1 MSRTGW
7 AVGAGMLTVAV
18 LTVAYTVASAWP
30 FVDENQNPTFA
41 PLLERVRPA
50 VVNVAVA
57 SAAPSAAERN
67 PLLDD
72 PFFRRF
78 FELPDEFEFQQPLP
92 QQGVGSGVIIDAD
105 EGLIVSNSHVVQNAT
120 DIVVTL
126 TDRRQFNAEVIGS
139 DPPTDVALLRIEA
152 DNLSEIAF
160 GDSDDL
166 SVGDFVLAIG
176 NPFGIGQTATSG
188 IVSALGRS
196 GINIEGYEDFIQTD
210 ASINPG
216 NSGGALV
223 GLDGTLKGINTAILS
238 PAGGNVGIG
247 FAIPSNMVSR
257 VVEQLLEYG
266 EVRRGRVGIGI
277 QDVTPALNEA
287 LGLGVDHGALVSE
300 VEPGS
305 PAEAAGIEV
314 GDVVV
319 AVNEETVETSTELRN
334 AIGLMRLGETV
345 SLTVIRDGETRSVD
359 VRVSPAPES
368 AQAPE
373 PGDAGQANRVRALE
387 GAELMTLDAGDP
399 RSGGRGGVIVTN
411 VQPGSPAA
419 RNGLRPNDIILGVNR
434 MDVTTVE
441 ELRATLEGI
450 TGATALR
457 VEREGRQLFLTIR

>member
-1 MSRTGW
+1 MKRTGW
-7 AVGAGMLTVAV
+7 AVSTGIVVAAV
-18 LTVAYTVASAWP
+18 IAYTVASAWP
-30 FVDENQNPTFA
+30 FVDEQDFPTFA

-50 VVNVAVA
+50 VVNVAVV
-57 SAAPSAAERN
+57 SAAPPTEGN

-78 FELPDEFEFQQPLP
+78 FELPDDFEFQQPLP

-105 EGLIVSNSHVVQNAT
+105 EGLIVSNSHVVQNAE

-126 TDRRQFNAEVIGS
+126 TDRRQFNAEVVGS
-139 DPPTDVALLRIEA
+139 DPATDVALLRIEA
-152 DNLSEIAF
+152 DNLSEIPF

-166 SVGDFVLAIG
+166 DVGDFVLAIG
-176 NPFGIGQTATSG
+176 NPFGIGQTATAG

-247 FAIPSNMVSR
+247 FAIPSNMVQR
-257 VVEQLLEYG
+257 VVGQLLEFG
-266 EVRRGRVGIGI
+266 EVRRGRIGIGI
-277 QDVTPALNEA
+277 QDVTPALDEA
-287 LGLGVDHGALVSE
+287 LDLGIDRGALVSE

-319 AVNEETVETSTELRN
+319 AVNGDPIETSTELRN

-345 SLTVIRDGETRSVD
+345 TLTLIRDAKTREVE
-359 VRVSPAPES
+359 VRVSPAEDA
-368 AQAPE
+368 AQAAE
-373 PGDAGQANRVRALE
+373 PGDTGESSRVQALE
-387 GAELMTLDAGDP
+387 GAELMTLGPGDP
-399 RSGGRGGVIVTN
+399 RFTGRAGVIVTN
-411 VQPGSPAA
+411 VQPGSRAA
-419 RNGLRPNDIILGVNR
+419 RNGLRPNDVIFGVNR

-441 ELRATLEGI
+441 ELRSALDSI
-450 TGATALR
+450 TGAIALR
-457 VEREGRQLFLTIR
+457 VEREGRQLFLTIQ

>member
-1 MSRTGW
+1 MKRTGW
-7 AVGAGMLTVAV
+7 AVSTSIVVAAAAV
-18 LTVAYTVASAWP
+18 IAYTVASAWP
-30 FVDENQNPTFA
+30 FVDEHDYPTFA

-50 VVNVAVA
+50 VVNVAVV
-57 SAAPSAAERN
+57 SAAPPTQGN
-67 PLLDD
+67 PLLED

-78 FELPDEFEFQQPLP
+78 FELPDDFEFQQPLP

-105 EGLIVSNSHVVQNAT
+105 RGLIVSNSHVVQNAD

-126 TDRRQFNAEVIGS
+126 TDRRQFNAEVVGS
-139 DPPTDVALLRIEA
+139 DPATDVALLRIEA
-152 DNLSEIAF
+152 DNLSEIPF

-166 SVGDFVLAIG
+166 DVGDFVLAIG
-176 NPFGIGQTATSG
+176 NPFGIGQTATAG

-247 FAIPSNMVSR
+247 FAIPSNMVQR
-257 VVEQLLEYG
+257 VVGQLLEFG
-266 EVRRGRVGIGI
+266 EVRRGRIGIGI
-277 QDVTPALNEA
+277 QDVTPALDEA
-287 LGLGVDHGALVSE
+287 LGLGIDRGALVSE

-319 AVNEETVETSTELRN
+319 AVNGDPVETSTELRN

-345 SLTVIRDGETRSVD
+345 TLTLIRDGDTRELE
-359 VRVSPAPES
+359 VRVSPAEDS
-368 AQAPE
+368 AQAAE
-373 PGDAGQANRVRALE
+373 PGDRGEANRVQALE
-387 GAELMTLDAGDP
+387 GAELMTLGPGDP
-399 RSGGRGGVIVTN
+399 RFTGRAGVIVTN
-411 VQPGSPAA
+411 VRPGSRAA
-419 RNGLRPNDIILGVNR
+419 RNGLRPNDIIFGVNR
-434 MDVTTVE
+434 MDVATVE
-441 ELRATLEGI
+441 ELRSALESI
-450 TGATALR
+450 TGAIALR
-457 VEREGRQLFLTIR
+457 VEREGRQLFLTIQ